1 MCGSRY
7 ACALSFYSQLFPLVE
22 SSFSLSHLD
31 STRVLSILFHED
43 SLNLLPLS
51 EMDSHP
57 LEEKHMQCSSE
68 RVFQKLSKAEQAKFL
83 RL

>member
-7 ACALSFYSQLFPLVE
+7 ACALSFSSQLFPLVE

-43 SLNLLPLS
+43 NLNLLPLP
-51 EMDSHP
+51 ELDSHP